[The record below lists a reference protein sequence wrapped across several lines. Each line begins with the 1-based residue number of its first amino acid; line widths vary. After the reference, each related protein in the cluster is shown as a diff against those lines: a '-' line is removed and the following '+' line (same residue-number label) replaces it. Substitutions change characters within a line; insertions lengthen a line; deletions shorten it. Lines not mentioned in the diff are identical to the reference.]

1 MCKFEADYVHKASKV
16 TTYVQSCIST
26 NACVVKHRTKE
37 GWVDLVGNPR
47 SCLQT
52 MGRYNEFCV
61 QTLVIAPI
69 LLFWPL

>member
-1 MCKFEADYVHKASKV
+1 MCKFEADYVYKASKV
-16 TTYVQSCIST
+16 TIYVQSC
-26 NACVVKHRTKE
+26 NRTKE

>member
-1 MCKFEADYVHKASKV
+1 MCKFEADYVYKASKV
-16 TTYVQSCIST
+16 TTYT
-26 NACVVKHRTKE
+26 YAYVVKHRTKE

-69 LLFWPL
+69 LLSWPL